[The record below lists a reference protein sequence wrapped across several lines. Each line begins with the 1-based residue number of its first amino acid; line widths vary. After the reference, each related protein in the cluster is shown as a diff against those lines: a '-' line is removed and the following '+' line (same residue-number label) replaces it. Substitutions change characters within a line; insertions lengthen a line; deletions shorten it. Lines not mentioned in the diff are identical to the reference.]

1 MTSIFGLP
9 AHPLFAHVPVV
20 LVPLVAI
27 GAVLMCW
34 PKLRARIGWWVVGIL
49 VIAGITTQLAVSSG
63 QDLQEYV
70 RETSLMHDHT
80 RMGENLRP
88 WLLLLFLCL
97 LGVMIIDRV
106 MQQRAAAALDAGAV
120 AAAPAPVDGTRDRM
134 RIASTVL
141 LALAV
146 VFSAMSVY
154 WVYEIGHS
162 GSKAVWH
169 DTQVKIDKGQGQRGE
184 GGEGGEG

>member
-1 MTSIFGLP
+1 VTSIFGLP

-20 LVPLVAI
+20 LVPLGAV

-34 PKLRARIGWWVVGIL
+34 PKLRARIGWWVIGIL
-49 VIAGITTQLAVSSG
+49 VIAGIATQFAVTSG
-63 QDLQEYV
+63 QDLKEFV
-70 RETSLMHDHT
+70 RETSLMHAHT

-88 WLLLLFLCL
+88 WLLLMFLCL

-106 MQQRAAAALDAGAV
+106 MHKRAAAAADAGDATI
-120 AAAPAPVDGTRDRM
+120 ATPATRDGL
-134 RIASTVL
+134 RIASAVL
-141 LALAV
+141 LGLAV

-184 GGEGGEG
+184 GGEG